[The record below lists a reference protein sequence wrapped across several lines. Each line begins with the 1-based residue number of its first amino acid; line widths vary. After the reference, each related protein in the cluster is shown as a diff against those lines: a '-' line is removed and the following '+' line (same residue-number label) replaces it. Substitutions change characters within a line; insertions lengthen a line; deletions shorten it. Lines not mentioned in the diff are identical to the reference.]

1 MAASADQLPDLITIV
16 AVWHNIDCWK
26 NSISL
31 VKGRVKVPDLRS
43 CIIRIYCNP
52 DTMTIRRS
60 SFGEKV

>member
-31 VKGRVKVPDLRS
+31 VNRYSANMSSVDSNPMLRI
-43 CIIRIYCNP
+43 CLP
-52 DTMTIRRS
+52 
-60 SFGEKV
+60 